1 MNMKTHLL
9 SLSLIVIVACGTLH
23 AQTQEQ
29 RTYDNLGR
37 ISTVTY
43 TQGNQSLRISYDYD
57 RRGNIVKTTSEQTTS
72 VHEANSS
79 MVITVSPNP
88 TSQHIL
94 VETPAQD
101 GELVSMVITDQAGRT
116 ISTHVSEP
124 ATNGKARLSLNLD
137 ASKLAN
143 GLYFVNATTQSG
155 IRSCGFQLA
164 K

>member
-1 MNMKTHLL
+1 MKTHLL
-9 SLSLIVIVACGTLH
+9 LLSVIVIVACGTLH

-37 ISTVTY
+37 ISAVTY
-43 TQGNQSLRISYDYD
+43 TQGNQSLRISYEYD

-72 VHEANSS
+72 VQEAGGS

-94 VETPAQD
+94 IETPALD
-101 GELVSMVITDQAGRT
+101 GELVSIAITDQAGRT
-116 ISTHVSEP
+116 VITHVSEP
-124 ATNGKARLSLNLD
+124 ATNGRARLSLNLD
-137 ASKLAN
+137 ASQLAS

-155 IRSCGFQLA
+155 IRSCGFQLM